1 MLRALSLLSLA
12 AMVVGIAGLFLSG
25 ALFASH
31 WALRLF
37 QAVAFVFMVA
47 ARITFGRRSIHAG
60 ADPTAGSLVTNGPY
74 AYLRHP
80 IYAAIIH
87 FVWAGATD
95 HFSWP
100 VLGWAETVTAGAF
113 TRMHIEEHLLIRKYP
128 EYRDYKKR
136 VKKLIP
142 FVY

>member
-1 MLRALSLLSLA
+1 
-12 AMVVGIAGLFLSG
+12 MVAGVAGLYAYG

-31 WALRLF
+31 AALRLV
-37 QAVAFVFMVA
+37 QAAMLALMVSA
-47 ARITFGRRSIHAG
+47 VIWRGRRSGMPPALI
-60 ADPTAGSLVTNGPY
+60 TSGPF

-80 IYAAIIH
+80 LYAALIH
-87 FVWAGATD
+87 FIWAGAVD

-113 TRMHIEEHLLIRKYP
+113 TRMHVDEYRLKRRFP
-128 EYRDYKKR
+128 EYREYKKR

-142 FVY
+142 FLY

>member
-1 MLRALSLLSLA
+1 MVAGVIGLA
-12 AMVVGIAGLFLSG
+12 AYD
-25 ALFASH
+25 ALIASH
-31 WALRLF
+31 WALRLL
-37 QAVAFVFMVA
+37 QAVLMAWMIAAFTWSRRRDAPTVIPGL
-47 ARITFGRRSIHAG
+47 ITS
-60 ADPTAGSLVTNGPY
+60 GPF

-80 IYAAIIH
+80 IYAALIH

-113 TRMHIEEHLLIRKYP
+113 TRMHVEDHVLLKTYP
-128 EYRDYKKR
+128 DYRAYKKR

>member
-1 MLRALSLLSLA
+1 MVAGVIGLAVYDAL
-12 AMVVGIAGLFLSG
+12 I
-25 ALFASH
+25 ASH
-31 WALRLF
+31 WALRLL
-37 QAVAFVFMVA
+37 QAVLMAWMIAAF
-47 ARITFGRRSIHAG
+47 TWSRRSHAS
-60 ADPTAGSLVTNGPY
+60 TAVPGFVTTGPF

-80 IYAAIIH
+80 IYAALIH

-95 HFSWP
+95 NFSWP

-113 TRMHIEEHLLIRKYP
+113 TRMHVQDHVMLKAYP
-128 EYRDYKKR
+128 DYRAYKKR

>member
-1 MLRALSLLSLA
+1 
-12 AMVVGIAGLFLSG
+12 MVAGVAGLYAYG

-31 WALRLF
+31 PALRAV
-37 QAVAFVFMVA
+37 QAVMLALMVSA
-47 ARITFGRRSIHAG
+47 VIWRGRRSGTPPVLI
-60 ADPTAGSLVTNGPY
+60 TSGPF

-80 IYAAIIH
+80 LHAALIH
-87 FVWAGATD
+87 LIWAGAVD

-113 TRMHIEEHLLIRKYP
+113 THMHVDEYRLKRQFP
-128 EYRDYKKR
+128 EYREYKKR

>member
-1 MLRALSLLSLA
+1 MVAGVIGLAVYEAL
-12 AMVVGIAGLFLSG
+12 I
-25 ALFASH
+25 ASH
-31 WALRLF
+31 WALRLL
-37 QAVAFVFMVA
+37 QVVLMAWMIAAFA
-47 ARITFGRRSIHAG
+47 WSRRRG
-60 ADPTAGSLVTNGPY
+60 GPTAIPGPITSGPF

-80 IYAAIIH
+80 IYAALIH
-87 FVWAGATD
+87 FVWAGAMD

-113 TRMHIEEHLLIRKYP
+113 TRMHVEDHVLLKTYP
-128 EYRDYKKR
+128 GYRAYKKR

>member
-1 MLRALSLLSLA
+1 VLRVFSALSAAAMAAGVGGLSYYGALVASRPALRALQA
-12 AMVVGIAGLFLSG
+12 AMLALMIAAPMWS
-25 ALFASH
+25 
-31 WALRLF
+31 
-37 QAVAFVFMVA
+37 
-47 ARITFGRRSIHAG
+47 RRSRVPGDSSA
-60 ADPTAGSLVTNGPY
+60 LVTSGPY

-80 IYAAIIH
+80 LHAALIH
-87 FVWAGATD
+87 FIWAGAVD

-113 TRMHIEEHLLIRKYP
+113 TRMHVEEYRLKRLHP
-128 EYRDYKKR
+128 EYREYKKR

>member
-1 MLRALSLLSLA
+1 MVAGVIGLA
-12 AMVVGIAGLFLSG
+12 AYDALIASRWTLRLLQAGLM
-25 ALFASH
+25 ALMIA
-31 WALRLF
+31 
-37 QAVAFVFMVA
+37 AFVWWH
-47 ARITFGRRSIHAG
+47 RRRRSA
-60 ADPTAGSLVTNGPY
+60 SLPGFLTTGPY

-80 IYAAIIH
+80 LYAALIH
-87 FVWAGATD
+87 FIWAGAVD

-113 TRMHIEEHLLIRKYP
+113 TRMHVEDHVLLRAYP
-128 EYRDYKKR
+128 EYRAYKKR

>member
-1 MLRALSLLSLA
+1 MVAGVIGLAVYDAL
-12 AMVVGIAGLFLSG
+12 I
-25 ALFASH
+25 ASH

-37 QAVAFVFMVA
+37 QAALMAWMIA
-47 ARITFGRRSIHAG
+47 ALVWSHRRHASAAIPG
-60 ADPTAGSLVTNGPY
+60 LVTTGPF

-80 IYAAIIH
+80 IYAALIH
-87 FVWAGATD
+87 FIWAGAMD

-113 TRMHIEEHLLIRKYP
+113 TRMHVEDHVLLKTYSD
-128 EYRDYKKR
+128 YRAYKKR

>member
-1 MLRALSLLSLA
+1 MVAG
-12 AMVVGIAGLFLSG
+12 VVGLAVYD
-25 ALFASH
+25 ALIASH
-31 WALRLF
+31 WALRLL
-37 QAVAFVFMVA
+37 QIVLMAVMIGAFVWSRSHQSAEMPGV
-47 ARITFGRRSIHAG
+47 ITS
-60 ADPTAGSLVTNGPY
+60 GPF

-80 IYAAIIH
+80 IYAALIH

-95 HFSWP
+95 NFSWP

-113 TRMHIEEHLLIRKYP
+113 TVMHVQDHLRLRAYP
-128 EYRDYKKR
+128 EYRAYKKR

>member
-1 MLRALSLLSLA
+1 MVSGVTGLAVYDAL
-12 AMVVGIAGLFLSG
+12 I
-25 ALFASH
+25 ASH
-31 WALRLF
+31 WALRLL
-37 QAVAFVFMVA
+37 QLALMAWMIAAFVWS
-47 ARITFGRRSIHAG
+47 RRRDATG
-60 ADPTAGSLVTNGPY
+60 AVPGLSTSGPF

-80 IYAAIIH
+80 IYAALIH
-87 FVWAGATD
+87 FVWAGAMD

-113 TRMHIEEHLLIRKYP
+113 TRMHVEDHVLLRTYP
-128 EYRDYKKR
+128 DYRAYKKR

>member
-1 MLRALSLLSLA
+1 VLRVLSAIAFA
-12 AMVVGIAGLFLSG
+12 AMVAGVAGLLYYG

-31 WALRLF
+31 PALRVI
-37 QAVAFVFMVA
+37 QVTMVALMVA
-47 ARITFGRRSIHAG
+47 ARITVGRHSVLTA
-60 ADPTAGSLVTNGPY
+60 ADSAKDGLVTTGPY

-80 IYAAIIH
+80 IYAATIH
-87 FVWAGATD
+87 FIWAGAVD

-113 TRMHIEEHLLIRKYP
+113 TRMHIEEHLLIRKCP
-128 EYRDYKKR
+128 EYRAYRKR
-136 VKKLIP
+136 AKKLIP

>member
-1 MLRALSLLSLA
+1 MVAGVIGLAVHDAL
-12 AMVVGIAGLFLSG
+12 I
-25 ALFASH
+25 ASH
-31 WALRLF
+31 GALRLL
-37 QAVAFVFMVA
+37 QAALMALMVA
-47 ARITFGRRSIHAG
+47 AFVWFHRTRAAAALPGFIT
-60 ADPTAGSLVTNGPY
+60 TGPY

-80 IYAAIIH
+80 IYAALIH
-87 FVWAGATD
+87 FIWAGAMD

-113 TRMHIEEHLLIRKYP
+113 TRMHVEDHVLLGTYP
-128 EYRDYKKR
+128 EYRAYKKR